1 MKARH
6 TIATALLLAGLGWV
20 AGYGSSAPSSSSP
33 PPVRDAAKRL
43 EKTARKLTDP
53 LRQTLL
59 EGAASMRADPAETA
73 LERIEALR
81 EPTGFPGAAAD
92 VLESARVSLLYQ
104 LQKAH
109 PDPAQAPEFY
119 RKLLE
124 RR

>member
-1 MKARH
+1 MKARL
-6 TIATALLLAGLGWV
+6 TIAGVLLLVGMGWV
-20 AGYGSSAPSSSSP
+20 AGCGSSAPSSSAP
-33 PPVRDAAKRL
+33 PPVPEAAKRV
-43 EKTARKLTDP
+43 EKAARKLTDP

-59 EGAASMRADPAETA
+59 ERAASMRSDPAETA

-81 EPTGFPGAAAD
+81 EPSGFPAPAAD
-92 VLESARVSLLYQ
+92 ILELARVSLLYQ

-109 PDPAQAPEFY
+109 PDPAHAPDAY